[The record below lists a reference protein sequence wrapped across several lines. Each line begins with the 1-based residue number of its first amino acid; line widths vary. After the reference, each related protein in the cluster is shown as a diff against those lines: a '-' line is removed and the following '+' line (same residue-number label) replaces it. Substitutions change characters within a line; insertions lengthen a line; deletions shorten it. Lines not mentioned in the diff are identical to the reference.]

1 MTNVQRQPWRKENNK
16 GTFRM
21 KLLKIISGLF
31 LLNTGINAQTEKNVD
46 KQSLLWARYY
56 NQLELNRKWSVHT
69 EIDNRIFINPV
80 TQNTF
85 ISRVQIRDKLT
96 DKLELGAGFVYISV
110 ATQAPDIKTGFHI
123 PEYRGQQDVTVRH
136 SLGKVNLTH
145 RYQLEE
151 RFVHNAS
158 KLRLEDG
165 TTFYLR
171 FRYRI
176 QGDYTFWKKDKQ
188 YLKGIMHDEIMI
200 NGGNKIIKN
209 TFDQNR
215 VYVAVQL
222 GVSAAVALELG
233 YLNSFQERAN
243 GVDYLNRDIIRFSFI
258 HKVKI

>member
-1 MTNVQRQPWRKENNK
+1 
-16 GTFRM
+16 M
-21 KLLKIISGLF
+21 KFFKIFLGVFLF
-31 LLNTGINAQTEKNVD
+31 SLGIHAQTEKNVD
-46 KQSLLWARYY
+46 KQSLVWARYY
-56 NQLELNRKWSVHT
+56 NQLELNKKWSVHT

-85 ISRVQIRDKLT
+85 VTRVQLRDKLT
-96 DKLELGAGFVYISV
+96 EKVEIGAGFAYFSV
-110 ATQAPDIKTGFHI
+110 ATQDPEVKTGFHI
-123 PEYRGQQDVTVRH
+123 PEYRGQQDVTVRQ
-136 SLGKVNLTH
+136 SLGKLNLTH

-151 RFVHNAS
+151 RFIHNAS
-158 KLRLEDG
+158 KLMLEDG

-176 QGDYTFWKKDKQ
+176 QGDFIFWKKDKQ
-188 YLKGIMHDEIMI
+188 YLKGIVYDEIMI

-215 VYVAVQL
+215 VYTAVQL
-222 GVSAAVALELG
+222 GVSPAVALELG

-243 GVDYLNRDIIRFSFI
+243 GVDYFNRDIIRFSFI

>member
-1 MTNVQRQPWRKENNK
+1 MINVLKQRWRKENNK
-16 GTFRM
+16 DTFRM
-21 KLLKIISGLF
+21 KFLKILLSLF
-31 LLNTGINAQTEKNVD
+31 LFSAGVNAQTEKNVD
-46 KQSLLWARYY
+46 KQSLLWMRYY
-56 NQLELNRKWSVHT
+56 NQLELNNKWSVHT

-85 ISRVQIRDKLT
+85 VSRVQVRDKIT
-96 DKLELGAGFVYISV
+96 DKVELGAGFAYFSV
-110 ATQAPDIKTGFHI
+110 ATQDPEVKTGFHI
-123 PEYRGQQDVTVRH
+123 PEYRLQQDATVKQT
-136 SLGKVNLTH
+136 LGKVNLTH
-145 RYQLEE
+145 RYMIEE

-158 KLRLEDG
+158 KLMLEDG

-176 QGDYTFWKKDKQ
+176 QGDYTFWKKEKQ
-188 YLKGIMHDEIMI
+188 YLKGILSDEIMI

-215 VYVAVQL
+215 VYAAVQV
-222 GVSAAVALELG
+222 GVSPAVALEFG

-243 GVDYLNRDIIRFSFI
+243 GVDYFNRDIIRFSFI

>member
-1 MTNVQRQPWRKENNK
+1 MINVLKLRWRKENNK

-21 KLLKIISGLF
+21 KSLKIFLSLF
-31 LLNTGINAQTEKNVD
+31 VFSLGVKAQTEKVVD
-46 KQSLLWARYY
+46 KQSLLWVRYY
-56 NQLELNRKWSVHT
+56 NQLELNQKWSIHT

-85 ISRVQIRDKLT
+85 VSRLQIRNKIT
-96 DKLELGAGFVYISV
+96 DKVELGSGFAYFSV
-110 ATQAPDIKTGFHI
+110 ATQNPEVKNDFHV
-123 PEYRGQQDVTVRH
+123 PEYRVQQDISIKQ

-145 RYQLEE
+145 RYLLEE
-151 RFVHNAS
+151 RFTHNS
-158 KLRLEDG
+158 TKMQLENG

-176 QGDYTFWKKDKQ
+176 QGDYTFWKKEKRF
-188 YLKGIMHDEIMI
+188 LKGILSDEIMI

-215 VYVAVQL
+215 IYAAVQV
-222 GVSAAVALELG
+222 GISPNVALELG
-233 YLNSFQERAN
+233 YLNSFQERTN
-243 GVDYLNRDIIRFSFI
+243 GVDYFNRDIIRVSFI

>member
-1 MTNVQRQPWRKENNK
+1 
-16 GTFRM
+16 M
-21 KLLKIISGLF
+21 KSFTILLAVF
-31 LLNTGINAQTEKNVD
+31 LLSIGINAQKEKNVD
-46 KQSLLWARYY
+46 QQSLFWTRYY
-56 NQLELNRKWSVHT
+56 NQLELNDKWSVHT

-85 ISRVQIRDKLT
+85 VSRVQLRDKVT
-96 DKLELGAGFVYISV
+96 DKVEVGAGFAYLSV
-110 ATQAPDIKTGFHI
+110 ATQDPEIKAGFHI
-123 PEYRGQQDVTVRH
+123 PEYRGQQDVTVRQ

-188 YLKGIMHDEIMI
+188 YLKGILHDEIMI

>member
-1 MTNVQRQPWRKENNK
+1 
-16 GTFRM
+16 M
-21 KLLKIISGLF
+21 KSFKTLLGVF
-31 LLNTGINAQTEKNVD
+31 LLSIGINAQTEKNVD
-46 KQSLLWARYY
+46 QQSLLWTRYY
-56 NQLELNRKWSVHT
+56 NQLELNAKWSVHT
-69 EIDNRIFINPV
+69 EIDNRIFINPR

-85 ISRVQIRDKLT
+85 VSRIQIRDKLT
-96 DKLELGAGFVYISV
+96 DKLELGAGFAYFSV
-110 ATQAPDIKTGFHI
+110 ATQDPDIKTGFHI
-123 PEYRGQQDVTVRH
+123 PEFRGQQDVTVRQ

-151 RFVHNAS
+151 RFVRNAS
-158 KLRLEDG
+158 KLMLEDG

-188 YLKGIMHDEIMI
+188 YLKGILYDEIMI
-200 NGGNKIIKN
+200 NRGSKIIKN

-215 VYVAVQL
+215 IYAAIQL
-222 GVSAAVALELG
+222 GVSPAVALELG

>member
-1 MTNVQRQPWRKENNK
+1 
-16 GTFRM
+16 M
-21 KLLKIISGLF
+21 KYFINLLGVFLFSLGL
-31 LLNTGINAQTEKNVD
+31 NAQTEKNVD
-46 KQSLLWARYY
+46 HQSVLWVRYY
-56 NQLELNRKWSVHT
+56 NQLELNKKWSVHT

-85 ISRVQIRDKLT
+85 LGRIQLRDKIT
-96 DKLELGAGFVYISV
+96 DKVELGAGFTYFSV
-110 ATQAPDIKTGFHI
+110 ATQDPEVNTGFHI
-123 PEYRGQQDVTVRH
+123 PEYRLQQDATVKQV
-136 SLGKVNLTH
+136 LGIVNLTH
-145 RYQLEE
+145 RYLLEE

-158 KLRLEDG
+158 KLMLEDG

-176 QGDYTFWKKDKQ
+176 QADYTFWKKGKK
-188 YLKGIMHDEIMI
+188 YLKGILYDEIMI

-222 GVSAAVALELG
+222 GMSPSVALELG

-243 GVDYLNRDIIRFSFI
+243 GVDYFNRDIIRFTFI